1 MRPLALLLPPASPTH
16 RLLHFVL
23 AAGLLSAPLSA
34 PRRSRYSS
42 VFGRWRPLGFA
53 SLETAYRYERPPHPH
68 LLLISPVLSSR
79 LLSQEAALEFGSR
92 TALYC
97 TASDFVLFVFVR
109 RRPRRRQQPIRRRTM
124 RPPSQPS
131 QRTARPKR
139 QSRPPTPP
147 PPLSRT
153 RRPPSNAR
161 PAAAS
166 PIASCASRSQ
176 TFASRILSSLLF
188 SLVSRASSVG

>member
-16 RLLHFVL
+16 
-23 AAGLLSAPLSA
+23 
-34 PRRSRYSS
+34 SS
-42 VFGRWRPLGFA
+42 VPALRTCGWAPVRSSVRAAPFPLLERLRPLEATWLRVTRDVLSLRAA
-53 SLETAYRYERPPHPH
+53 SASASASH
-68 LLLISPVLSSR
+68 LSSR

-97 TASDFVLFVFVR
+97 TASVFVLFVFVR